1 MAPQASHRH
10 EPPTG
15 PPRRSHNGA
24 VTAEDDAGA
33 SGTKARDLAASVTGW
48 ALRRMTGR
56 VDEAPASH
64 AAVPQPAEPAGP
76 PSDVDKLSSVLL
88 ELEALRLNFAR
99 LADQLTELVKSGHE
113 HEAKWV
119 DELRRLWS
127 ELEQVQKRQLQFEL
141 SMLSTGV
148 GALRGNLD
156 RVRHLRHRHRSP
168 RKRPARTAST
178 PKHRRRLARRA
189 TRV

>member
-1 MAPQASHRH
+1 
-10 EPPTG
+10 
-15 PPRRSHNGA
+15 
-24 VTAEDDAGA
+24 
-33 SGTKARDLAASVTGW
+33 
-48 ALRRMTGR
+48 MTGR

-76 PSDVDKLSSVLL
+76 PRDVDKLSSVLL

-156 RVRHLRHRHRSP
+156 RVRAP
-168 RKRPARTAST
+168 QAST
-178 PKHRRRLARRA
+178 PQPEEAPGEDGLDAEAPTKTGSASDESLTAPAAPDDEDALAQRFREGIRRPPDQ
-189 TRV
+189 